1 MPLGRSRRS
10 ELTDPS
16 QALHSLTSA
25 LAPTLAP
32 TQDVFPGEEL
42 VSISGCNSTIGYLC
56 GALTLHL
63 SSGRVIE
70 CKGENASV
78 FGAPF
83 AHHAAASPSG
93 YHEPTFAGCTGRC
106 TGLRPLARPPSQS
119 GRRHQPRQASS
130 VECRDEYTP
139 FFFCCGICIYLL
151 FLAGSIVMIIMSE
164 SIKQGWYVTEVLCNA
179 TNEWQCE
186 FYQMATEC
194 KDTTDT
200 VLETG

>member
-78 FGAPF
+78 FSAPF

-106 TGLRPLARPPSQS
+106 TGLRPLARPPSQPAPANRPTHAAAQS
-119 GRRHQPRQASS
+119 GRRHQPSQENVFSSLPEQLGGEALRQLYAIQ
-130 VECRDEYTP
+130 RR
-139 FFFCCGICIYLL
+139 
-151 FLAGSIVMIIMSE
+151 
-164 SIKQGWYVTEVLCNA
+164 
-179 TNEWQCE
+179 
-186 FYQMATEC
+186 
-194 KDTTDT
+194 
-200 VLETG
+200 

>member
-1 MPLGRSRRS
+1 M

-70 CKGENASV
+70 CKGENAGV

-83 AHHAAASPSG
+83 THHAAPSPGRHHELTLTSPSPSPSPDPKLSQVG
-93 YHEPTFAGCTGRC
+93 TTSLPLKTVGAPACGLSPGR
-106 TGLRPLARPPSQS
+106 PS
-119 GRRHQPRQASS
+119 P
-130 VECRDEYTP
+130 
-139 FFFCCGICIYLL
+139 
-151 FLAGSIVMIIMSE
+151 
-164 SIKQGWYVTEVLCNA
+164 
-179 TNEWQCE
+179 
-186 FYQMATEC
+186 
-194 KDTTDT
+194 
-200 VLETG
+200 